1 MVQIQQQL
9 VLLKVKS
16 SLTNVI
22 NYFRNHLAGNSIS
35 ALLYLLPLCNLIAP
49 KTIAAPLVPQFR
61 SGEMRVNSTSTSV
74 LTETVT
80 SYSYNT
86 GYTYSSSGMN
96 VKPITGNL
104 INPSATSTTTQ
115 TVGGVDFSWTSPQ
128 LESIPQWQIVNEAA
142 PFSLIEHVTAPGLE
156 NITTITRTVET
167 TQVSESVSIFGQ

>member
-1 MVQIQQQL
+1 MQTVQQSE
-9 VLLKVKS
+9 VLKVKY

-22 NYFRNHLAGNSIS
+22 NYFRNSLAGNSIS

-142 PFSLIEHVTAPGLE
+142 PFSLIEHVTSPGLE
-156 NITTITRTVET
+156 NVTTIQRTVET

>member
-1 MVQIQQQL
+1 M
-9 VLLKVKS
+9 KY
-16 SLTNVI
+16 SLTNAI
-22 NYFRNHLAGNSIS
+22 NYFRNSLAGNSIS

-142 PFSLIEHVTAPGLE
+142 PFSLIEHVTSPGLE
-156 NITTITRTVET
+156 NVTTIQRTVET
-167 TQVSESVSIFGQ
+167 TQVSESVSIFGQKLLYH

>member
-1 MVQIQQQL
+1 VQIVPRWVQL
-9 VLLKVKS
+9 KARY

-35 ALLYLLPLCNLIAP
+35 ALLYLLPLCNLIVP
-49 KTIAAPLVPQFR
+49 KAVASPIVPQFR

-80 SYSYNT
+80 SHSFNT

-96 VKPITGNL
+96 VKPTTGTV

-115 TVGGVDFSWTSPQ
+115 TINGVDYSWTSPQ
-128 LESIPQWQIVNEAA
+128 LESIPQWQIVNEGA
-142 PFSLIEHVTAPGLE
+142 PFSLIEHVTSPGLE
-156 NITTITRTVET
+156 NVTTVQRTVET